1 MPPKKNRRKQ
11 FMQQLNKEKHG
22 KKGASA
28 IVRADAKRRSDARTP
43 LALGSGSGG
52 PSSPSPSSPSLLA
65 LRPLPPAAPSGFT
78 CSLRFDSVVEMLYD
92 DGWWLGTVLALV
104 KPGAQEPIGAGIPQL
119 DDGALVEGPHLR
131 RLRRPL
137 LHTEGRNS
145 SSSLPPLSL
154 KRYSLRLRLRVLV
167 GNGGGRPPVVILIN
181 DMAFAAL

>member
-1 MPPKKNRRKQ
+1 MLANEQTP
-11 FMQQLNKEKHG
+11 
-22 KKGASA
+22 SA
-28 IVRADAKRRSDARTP
+28 EAMRTP

-137 LHTEGRNS
+137 LARHGGEELKFLPS
-145 SSSLPPLSL
+145 PPLPQEILFETSFACVGR
-154 KRYSLRLRLRVLV
+154 KR
-167 GNGGGRPPVVILIN
+167 GGQTSGRYI
-181 DMAFAAL
+181 D